1 MLKLNIETREI
12 IDNVVVKY
20 HIFDVNQP
28 IMITFPP
35 VCQSISNIDA
45 AADAPVWSFDYF
57 ANRKLNIIAF
67 NHIGEGNYF
76 DSEMFISYLDKL
88 KHAIAMFPSKVG
100 YGTSLGGFALS
111 LHADRLDL
119 DKALLMMPQSTYC
132 KSIAPWDP
140 IVTNAQDSRIS
151 DMKTL
156 DGKGCKTPLTVI
168 YDPLSIADKLHV
180 QRFEQALTVLK
191 IYAVGHRV
199 PRALQH
205 LNMLSEVILQF
216 RLGTIDQDYFYA
228 GIRGRRAL
236 SYYFRDAF
244 KKPNKSYTNRRVAII
259 YWHKAKQKITHF
271 KFEPSQIIER
281 VAASCHK
288 RIGKIKVKLD
298 QFISR

>member
-1 MLKLNIETREI
+1 MLKLNIETRKI
-12 IDNVVVKY
+12 IDNVVMKY

-35 VCQSISNIDA
+35 VCQSIRNIDTA
-45 AADAPVWSFDYF
+45 ATSPVWCFDYF

-76 DSEMFISYLDKL
+76 DSKVFISFLAQL
-88 KHAIAMFPSKVG
+88 KHALAIFPSKIG

-111 LHADRLDL
+111 LHADRLGL
-119 DKALLMMPQSTYC
+119 NKALLLMPQSTYC

-140 IVTNAQDSRIS
+140 IVVNAQDSKVS
-151 DMKTL
+151 DMMTL

-168 YDPLSIADKLHV
+168 YDPFSIADKLHI
-180 QRFEQALTVLK
+180 QRFEHPLTLFK
-191 IYAVGHRV
+191 MYAVGHRV

-216 RLGTIDQDYFYA
+216 RLGTIDQDDFYA
-228 GIRGRRAL
+228 GISGRRSL
-236 SYYFRDAF
+236 SYYFRDAI
-244 KKPNKSYTNRRVAII
+244 KKPNKSYTNKRVAII
-259 YWHKAKQKITHF
+259 YWHKAKQKMIHF
-271 KFEPSQIIER
+271 KFEPNKVIER
-281 VAASCHK
+281 IAASCYK
-288 RIGKIKVKLD
+288 RMRKIKIRLD

>member
-12 IDNVVVKY
+12 IDNVVMKY

-35 VCQSISNIDA
+35 VCQSIQNIDA
-45 AADAPVWSFDYF
+45 ATNAPVWSFDYF

-76 DSEMFISYLDKL
+76 DSAIFISYLDTL
-88 KHAIAMFPSKVG
+88 KHAIAIFPSKVG

-111 LHADRLDL
+111 LHADRLGL

-140 IVTNAQDSRIS
+140 IVVNAQDSKVS
-151 DMKTL
+151 DMTTL

-168 YDPLSIADKLHV
+168 YDPLSIADRLHV
-180 QRFEQALTVLK
+180 KRYEQALTTLK

-205 LNMLSEVILQF
+205 LNMLSDVILQF
-216 RLGTIDQDYFYA
+216 RLGSIDQDSFYR
-228 GIRGRRAL
+228 GLRGRRNL
-236 SYYFRDAF
+236 SYYFRDAI
-244 KKPNKSYTNRRVAII
+244 KKPNNSYTNKRIAII
-259 YWHKAKQKITHF
+259 YWHKTKQTITHF
-271 KFEPSQIIER
+271 KFEPSKISER
-281 VAASCHK
+281 ITTSCHK
-288 RIGKIKVKLD
+288 RIMKIKLKL
-298 QFISR
+298 QKILSR